1 MIGDAT
7 LFQRSDSVMAGWQI
21 VKPIQDYW
29 ASGANAALEEYAAG
43 SDGPKAADEL
53 LEKSGRAWR
62 DLD

>member
-1 MIGDAT
+1 
-7 LFQRSDSVMAGWQI
+7 MAGWQI